1 VGGSTAYPTSN
12 DHKMMAGHTDDPGKW
27 KGAGPTVQQDRQV
40 LEVHKVLESCCLVQ
54 HTHCSFSG
62 AGLPIPPAIIAISGG
77 IKPSN
82 SFGAVRS
89 RCLSAA
95 QCQHA
100 SLAGYQLHR
109 RGHRFRAHGGILSPD
124 LLIVHYGRW
133 PIRHRLMIERWP
145 GLLDEVPVAPG
156 NHPQPPAVRG

>member
-1 VGGSTAYPTSN
+1 MTRGNGREPARPSSRTARSLRSMRCLSHVVLYSIRIVPL
-12 DHKMMAGHTDDPGKW
+12 A
-27 KGAGPTVQQDRQV
+27 VQDFPYRQ
-40 LEVHKVLESCCLVQ
+40 LS
-54 HTHCSFSG
+54 S
-62 AGLPIPPAIIAISGG
+62 PGG

-95 QCQHA
+95 QCQYA